1 MSKKIELKPC
11 PFCGGEAMPDF
22 TFIGKKEEVF
32 EWSMFVLIIWLLIF
46 LMIGGCSH
54 NYIDRTT
61 FDPNGQ
67 IILREKVTQAQVL
80 YWSKYKN
87 VVYESNDIELSIGE
101 AESKSDA
108 NSIETIAEGIGQY
121 LPF

>member
-1 MSKKIELKPC
+1 MKNWKWDL
-11 PFCGGEAMPDF
+11 
-22 TFIGKKEEVF
+22 F
-32 EWSMFVLIIWLLIF
+32 EWSMFMLIVWSLIF
-46 LMIGGCSH
+46 LMICGCSH

-67 IILREKVTQAQVL
+67 IVLREKVTQAQVL

-87 VVYESNDIELSIGE
+87 IKYDSNDIQLSIGE

-108 NSIETIAEGIGQY
+108 NSIASLSEIITERIM
-121 LPF
+121 P

>member
-1 MSKKIELKPC
+1 MKKWKWNL
-11 PFCGGEAMPDF
+11 
-22 TFIGKKEEVF
+22 F
-32 EWSMFVLIIWLLIF
+32 EWSVFWLIIGLLIF

-108 NSIETIAEGIGQY
+108 NSIASLSEIITERI
-121 LPF
+121 LP